1 MNARNWGKAVYGM
14 LSEAIATMNNIPGM
28 DTIKFQT
35 EFKRNLIKDIYADLD
50 LLETYDEHRKTRE
63 GSFRDT
69 LTNKQLKAIS
79 DMELK
84 YAQTLVRFLPHAQGI
99 TEPFVL
105 IDFLKEAKR

>member
-14 LSEAIATMNNIPGM
+14 LSEVIDTMYHIPGM
-28 DTIKFQT
+28 DTSDFQT
-35 EFKRNLIKDIYADLD
+35 KFKRNLIKDIYADLGLFD
-50 LLETYDEHRKTRE
+50 VYNAHLK
-63 GSFRDT
+63 GGVPFRDT

-84 YAQTLVRFLPHAQGI
+84 YAQTLARFLPHAQGI
-99 TEPFVL
+99 TDPFVL

>member
-35 EFKRNLIKDIYADLD
+35 EFKRNLIKDIYADLG
-50 LLETYDEHRKTRE
+50 LLETYDEHTKNRSA
-63 GSFRDT
+63 SFRDT
-69 LTNKQLKAIS
+69 LTNKQLIAIS
-79 DMELK
+79 DTELR

-99 TEPFVL
+99 TDPFVL